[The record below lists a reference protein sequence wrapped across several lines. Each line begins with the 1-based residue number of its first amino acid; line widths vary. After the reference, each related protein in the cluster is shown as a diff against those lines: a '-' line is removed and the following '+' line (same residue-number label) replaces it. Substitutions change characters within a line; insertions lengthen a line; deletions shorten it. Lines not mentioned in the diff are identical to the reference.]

1 MDTVAH
7 AGAYRVHAAYGGDL
21 RFAAAEATADQTVG
35 RADTRTTVTATP
47 NPVQTGGE
55 LTIDVDVAV
64 LRPGDADLDGAI
76 QMTLDGQP
84 VGEPIGGL
92 QGFTGVTI
100 TGTALTT
107 PGTGVIGARYLG
119 GPDTNPSEASVTETV
134 TAPVATAS
142 GPAPA
147 TTAASTP
154 PAASG
159 PAAQPPSAAPALKA
173 MAAGLRAALRRG
185 GLGALRTVSERF
197 AAPDPGTLQ
206 QRITAAATP
215 GKTRHAQARVT
226 TVAVLSRTV
235 PAAGTVK
242 VKPKLTAAGTRLIRR
257 AAKLRLS
264 VITSFTHAAGGPPA
278 RAAVTLTVTGRR
290 GARRAVAFGALRFGP
305 LASVALGPPLGAGR

>member
-1 MDTVAH
+1 M
-7 AGAYRVHAAYGGDL
+7 
-21 RFAAAEATADQTVG
+21 
-35 RADTRTTVTATP
+35 
-47 NPVQTGGE
+47 
-55 LTIDVDVAV
+55 
-64 LRPGDADLDGAI
+64 
-76 QMTLDGQP
+76 
-84 VGEPIGGL
+84 
-92 QGFTGVTI
+92 
-100 TGTALTT
+100 
-107 PGTGVIGARYLG
+107 
-119 GPDTNPSEASVTETV
+119 TETV
-134 TAPVATAS
+134 TAPVAAAS

-154 PAASG
+154 PAALG

-264 VITSFTHAAGGPPA
+264 VITTFTHAAGGPPA